1 MDCLFEWH
9 FLYHINKCMIWIRRK
24 HIVLVRVTYFMPDYN
39 HIVQDFWWQTED
51 YIPKL
56 PRVYKFLNYWKDNI
70 EATINEVAV
79 NWSDEPEPSVR
90 YSKYNRDI

>member
-1 MDCLFEWH
+1 
-9 FLYHINKCMIWIRRK
+9 MIWIRRK

-70 EATINEVAV
+70 EAVIHTV
-79 NWSDEPEPSVR
+79 
-90 YSKYNRDI
+90 DIS